1 MAKRVTQ
8 LDDDGQIVSHKQ
20 TRARSRSEV
29 ASIPW
34 TPGPQ
39 TWWERRKRDWV
50 G

>member
-1 MAKRVTQ
+1 MAKRTTQ
-8 LDDDGQIVSHKQ
+8 LVGGKPTTLTKHQK
-20 TRARSRSEV
+20 RSTET
-29 ASIPW
+29 AIPW

>member
-1 MAKRVTQ
+1 MAKTVTQ
-8 LDDDGQIVSHKQ
+8 MDDNGRIVTHKE
-20 TRARSRSEV
+20 TRSQRKSEAR
-29 ASIPW
+29 AIPW